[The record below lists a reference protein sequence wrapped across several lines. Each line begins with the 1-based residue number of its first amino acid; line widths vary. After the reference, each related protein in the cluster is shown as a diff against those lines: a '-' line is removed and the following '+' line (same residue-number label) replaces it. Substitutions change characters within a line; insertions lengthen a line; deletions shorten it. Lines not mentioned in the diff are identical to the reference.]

1 MKMSSSVGVKTKIIN
16 THILT
21 GNNFSNCMQ
30 INLKTTGKLLKTA
43 FKEWWVKDP
52 FKESAVIAFYAIFS
66 MPGLLVVIITIAGHF
81 FGTDI
86 VNSHLTSQ
94 ISSTMSAG
102 TAKQVEEMIKIAS
115 ESKNSIWETI
125 LSVIT
130 ILVGAT
136 GVFAQFQKSLNTIW
150 EVKADASK
158 EGLWSIIVVRL
169 FSFGLIISISFILLV
184 SLVLT
189 TILAALGEWIHAR
202 LPEYLMIIF
211 HILNFVLSLVII
223 ASLFAAMFKF
233 LPDAKVKWRNVW
245 IGSMVTALL
254 FVLGKSALGFY
265 FGFSNP
271 GEGYGPAGSVILILL
286 WVSYTSMIVFFG
298 AEFTRAYADQTEDK
312 IRPSDHAVK
321 DPDPKRVT

>member
-1 MKMSSSVGVKTKIIN
+1 MHIKVK
-16 THILT
+16 HVL
-21 GNNFSNCMQ
+21 S
-30 INLKTTGKLLKTA
+30 A
-43 FKEWWVKDP
+43 FRSAFQEWYAKDP
-52 FKESAVIAFYAIFS
+52 FRESAVIAYYAIFS
-66 MPGLLVVIITIAGHF
+66 LPGLLVLVISMAGYF
-81 FGTDI
+81 FGKEAVSGHI
-86 VNSHLTSQ
+86 YSQ
-94 ISSTMSAG
+94 VHGLMG
-102 TAKQVEEMIKIAS
+102 DEPAKQIQDMIAKASDIKKTLWATIIGIA
-115 ESKNSIWETI
+115 TI
-125 LSVIT
+125 I
-130 ILVGAT
+130 VGAT